1 MYLFFISVFLPPIM
15 FFYSIIFVMLLVSY
29 IKGIINSKVT
39 VTVGEEQD
47 GVTTYNLTVAE
58 EDKGYVIGKQGK
70 VAKAIRA
77 IVKTAAIKENKKV
90 RLYIV

>member
-1 MYLFFISVFLPPIM
+1 MEDLILYIVKA
-15 FFYSIIFVMLLVSY
+15 LVKNPDAVIVSE
-29 IKGIINSKVT
+29 
-39 VTVGEEQD
+39 GEEQD

-77 IVKTAAIKENKKV
+77 IVKTAALKEDKKV
-90 RLYIV
+90 RVYIM

>member
-1 MYLFFISVFLPPIM
+1 MEDLILYIVKA
-15 FFYSIIFVMLLVSY
+15 LV
-29 IKGIINSKVT
+29 KNPDQVT
-39 VTVGEEQD
+39 VTEGEEQD
-47 GVTTYNLTVAE
+47 GVITYNLTVAE

-90 RLYIV
+90 RVYIV

>member
-1 MYLFFISVFLPPIM
+1 MEDLILYIVKA
-15 FFYSIIFVMLLVSY
+15 LV
-29 IKGIINSKVT
+29 KNPDAVT
-39 VTVGEEQD
+39 VAPGEEQD

-90 RLYIV
+90 RVYIV

>member
-1 MYLFFISVFLPPIM
+1 MEELILYIVKALVKNPDAVSV
-15 FFYSIIFVMLLVSY
+15 
-29 IKGIINSKVT
+29 NQ
-39 VTVGEEQD
+39 GEEQD

-90 RLYIV
+90 RVYIV

>member
-1 MYLFFISVFLPPIM
+1 MEDLILYIVKA
-15 FFYSIIFVMLLVSY
+15 LV
-29 IKGIINSKVT
+29 KNPDAVT
-39 VTVGEEQD
+39 VALGEEQD

-90 RLYIV
+90 RVYIV

>member
-1 MYLFFISVFLPPIM
+1 MEDLILYIVKALVKNPDQVSVTE
-15 FFYSIIFVMLLVSY
+15 
-29 IKGIINSKVT
+29 GA
-39 VTVGEEQD
+39 EQD
-47 GVTTYNLTVAE
+47 GVITYNLTVAE

-90 RLYIV
+90 RVYIV

>member
-1 MYLFFISVFLPPIM
+1 MEDLILYIVKA
-15 FFYSIIFVMLLVSY
+15 LV
-29 IKGIINSKVT
+29 KNPDQVT
-39 VTVGEEQD
+39 VTEGEEQD
-47 GVTTYNLTVAE
+47 GIITYNLTVAE

-90 RLYIV
+90 RVYIV

>member
-1 MYLFFISVFLPPIM
+1 MEELILYIVKALVKNPDQVSVSL
-15 FFYSIIFVMLLVSY
+15 
-29 IKGIINSKVT
+29 
-39 VTVGEEQD
+39 GEEQD

-77 IVKTAAIKENKKV
+77 IVKTAAIKDNKKV
-90 RLYIV
+90 RVYIV

>member
-1 MYLFFISVFLPPIM
+1 MEELILYIVKA
-15 FFYSIIFVMLLVSY
+15 LV
-29 IKGIINSKVT
+29 KNPDQVT
-39 VTVGEEQD
+39 VVEGEEQD

-90 RLYIV
+90 RVYIV

>member
-1 MYLFFISVFLPPIM
+1 MEELILYIVKA
-15 FFYSIIFVMLLVSY
+15 LV
-29 IKGIINSKVT
+29 KNPDAVT
-39 VTVGEEQD
+39 VTEGEEQD
-47 GVTTYNLTVAE
+47 GVITYNLTVAE

-90 RLYIV
+90 RVYIV